1 MLSPEITQGFQC
13 FVKRA
18 RLPSGNSYQAGLR
31 CPVRKGSRDAEEDS
45 KGCHKNEWMV
55 WPRYR
60 SLLPCRRHKT
70 SLKLGKDHMAG
81 QGNRVLNTYVF
92 EARSD
97 VDEMKGLAV
106 CPLGLKRQSI
116 NDEASRSCYQHLVEC
131 FPDLITSLAPVF
143 LMGGATKPVLHERR
157 FPCTKGFRYHVR
169 GSNCLSRSIL
179 ANQPSS

>member
-1 MLSPEITQGFQC
+1 M
-13 FVKRA
+13 
-18 RLPSGNSYQAGLR
+18 
-31 CPVRKGSRDAEEDS
+31 
-45 KGCHKNEWMV
+45 

-60 SLLPCRRHKT
+60 SSLPCRGHKT
-70 SLKLGKDHMAG
+70 SLKLEKDHMAG

-116 NDEASRSCYQHLVEC
+116 NDEASRSCYQHLVER
-131 FPDLITSLAPVF
+131 FPELITSLAPVF
-143 LMGGATKPVLHERR
+143 LMGGATKPVLHECR

-179 ANQPSS
+179 ANQPSSEAQHACMQWHFPDAKSSAHQNRCTPLAGHDEHEPPDLPCRFPDECD